1 MVFACLNPHFPISSL
16 LPHMESIFTVLF
28 SDQPGSPAAI
38 YGHKWAKP
46 CRTVFYALNSH
57 ARAALVVFSRGHD
70 QAIVFLFRLECTLLS
85 WECDRLSAA
94 GRPKREHPDLQQTAH
109 RCTSMGPAM
118 GDCGFSAFH
127 MAAPLA
133 TRMEIRG
140 PGLRMQESGLEQ
152 NMGKFHRLAVI
163 PGQNEQVQ

>member
-1 MVFACLNPHFPISSL
+1 MRQAFASALACRPIDGVRLSYPHFPISSL

-38 YGHKWAKP
+38 YGHKWTKP

-57 ARAALVVFSRGHD
+57 ARAALVVFSGGHD

-85 WECDRLSAA
+85 WECDCRAGQRLSAA

-109 RCTSMGPAM
+109 RCTSMVLQWEI
-118 GDCGFSAFH
+118 
-127 MAAPLA
+127 AASQQSTWLPPWP
-133 TRMEIRG
+133 REWR
-140 PGLRMQESGLEQ
+140 SG
-152 NMGKFHRLAVI
+152 
-163 PGQNEQVQ
+163 VQA